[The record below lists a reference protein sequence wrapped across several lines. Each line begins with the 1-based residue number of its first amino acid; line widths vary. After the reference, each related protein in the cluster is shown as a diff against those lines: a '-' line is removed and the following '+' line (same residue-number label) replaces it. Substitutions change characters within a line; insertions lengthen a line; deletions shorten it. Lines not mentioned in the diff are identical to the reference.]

1 MDGRKEVREVVR
13 KGREGWKERSNGG
26 GEEEKEAR
34 REEMMGE

>member
-1 MDGRKEVREVVR
+1 MR
-13 KGREGWKERSNGG
+13 KGREGWKERSKGG